1 MRPIKPALAATLL
14 ALPASAQDE
23 PLSAIDWLNTQTPV
37 TVAQPR
43 VVPADEPPVS
53 DAATVPDV
61 SVMPL
66 GETVP
71 DAVGLLPQSTTG
83 LPPTLWEKSR
93 ASRIV
98 TRFNRLPDQPLP
110 ATQALYYTL
119 LLAEAEPP
127 NDITQGAPLLK
138 ARVEALR
145 NFGAVAPALAL
156 LERAGP
162 QRQAV
167 FDQWLDLALLN
178 GAEDAPCRALAQD
191 PNLSN
196 DYAARI
202 FCLARAGDWT
212 TAALTFET
220 TQALGILPDSQ
231 AELLAQ
237 FLDPE
242 TIEGSLN
249 LAPPKDMS
257 PLTFRLYEAVGRPMP
272 TRNLPRAFAMADLRG
287 ASGWKAEL
295 EAAERLARTG
305 ALPANRLLG
314 LYTDRQPAASGGIW
328 DRVDAL
334 QAFDRALSRANPEN
348 IAKTL
353 PPAWRAMQ
361 AQGLAVPFAE
371 LFGDQLAKTPLTG
384 PARSLALRIALLSPS
399 YEMAAQGVADDSAL
413 AFHAGLAQGAP
424 DAGLAQSPEER
435 AIAQAFGG
443 TIPALRD
450 AALLDE
456 GKLGEAILA
465 AATRLDR
472 AGPADTDDLTDAL
485 STLRAVGLEDTAR
498 RAALQRLL
506 LDQTP

>member
-1 MRPIKPALAATLL
+1 M
-14 ALPASAQDE
+14 ALPAFAQDE
-23 PLSAIDWLNTQTPV
+23 PLSAIDWLNTPTPV

-43 VVPADEPPVS
+43 IAPPDAPPVS
-53 DAATVPDV
+53 DGATVPDV
-61 SVMPL
+61 AVMPL

-83 LPPTLWEKSR
+83 LPPSLWEKSR

-98 TRFNRLPDQPLP
+98 TRFNRLPDRPLP

-127 NDITQGAPLLK
+127 NDITQGAPLLQ

-145 NFGAVAPALAL
+145 RFGAVAPALAL

-162 QRQAV
+162 QRKTV

-178 GAEDAPCRALAQD
+178 GAEDAPCNALAQA
-191 PNLSN
+191 PTLSS

-202 FCLARAGDWT
+202 FCMARAGDWT

-220 TQALGILPDSQ
+220 TQALGILPQTQ
-231 AELLAQ
+231 AGLLAQ

-242 TIEGSLN
+242 MIEGTLN

-272 TRNLPRAFAMADLRG
+272 TRNLPRAFAVADLRG
-287 ASGWKAEL
+287 TSGWKAEL

-305 ALPANRLLG
+305 ALPANRLIG

-328 DRVDAL
+328 DRVEAL
-334 QAFDRALSRANPEN
+334 QAFDHALTREKPQEV
-348 IAKTL
+348 AKTL
-353 PPAWRAMQ
+353 PAAWQAMQ
-361 AQGLAVPFAE
+361 AQGLSVPFAE
-371 LFGDQLAKTPLTG
+371 LFGEALAKIALEG
-384 PARSLALRIALLSPS
+384 AARDMALRVALLSPG
-399 YEMAAQGVADDSAL
+399 YEAAAQNVTADSPL
-413 AFHAGLAQGAP
+413 AFHAGLAQGTP
-424 DAGLAQSPEER
+424 DEALAQSPEER
-435 AIAQAFGG
+435 AIARAFA
-443 TIPALRD
+443 TTAAAPRD
-450 AALLDE
+450 VALLE
-456 GKLGEAILA
+456 AGKLGEAILA

-472 AGPADTDDLTDAL
+472 TGPADTDDLHDAL

-506 LDQTP
+506 LSSQP